1 MSQNEP
7 NIEAKK
13 ALESQISQI
22 MLSSYYSGRSEGI
35 DIGAMSER
43 ERIIELLEPRLAAMG
58 SDHCMC
64 HTISAAVIRLIKE
77 ENK

>member
-1 MSQNEP
+1 MSQNES

-43 ERIIELLEPRLAAMG
+43 ERIIKLLEEDTLDFLGCGCCAEAG
-58 SDHCMC
+58 LDDF
-64 HTISAAVIRLIKE
+64 IALIKG
-77 ENK
+77 ENS